1 MIPALSYA
9 DVELFLN
16 QESFQT
22 QNGFAKGL
30 PSTANTVGF
39 VLFDQN
45 FDREPVADVVRNL
58 DMLNQHSDT
67 SIHFFLCG
75 ISKFG
80 RSEGSAKK
88 VGVLDNTP
96 LFHNASAA
104 LSFAREFERRIPGW
118 NYNLGFDLILID
130 VKSDDEYRTLDFDKP
145 ISFRVEELI
154 RIEVIERPTELFG
167 KLIKFARD
175 GEFESAA
182 RLRNHLREVFGLN
195 WFKGLVVTLF
205 PKAVGKLARAEA
217 VLRGGYAQAE

>member
-9 DVELFLN
+9 DVDQFLN
-16 QESFQT
+16 NESFRAH
-22 QNGFAKGL
+22 NGFAEGL
-30 PSTANTVGF
+30 PSTASTVGF

-45 FDREPVADVVRNL
+45 FEREPVTDIVRNL
-58 DMLNQHSDT
+58 DMLNQHSGT
-67 SIHFFLCG
+67 AIHFFLCG

-80 RSEGSAKK
+80 RSEASAKN
-88 VGVLDNTP
+88 VGVLDNTR

-104 LSFAREFERRIPGW
+104 LSFAGEFKRRIPDW
-118 NYNLGFDLILID
+118 DYNLGFDLILID
-130 VKSDDEYRTLDFDKP
+130 VKSDGGHRTLDFDTP

-154 RIEVIERPTELFG
+154 KIGAIDRPTELFG

-195 WFKGLVVTLF
+195 WFMGLVVALF
-205 PKAVGKLARAEA
+205 PKAVGELARAES
-217 VLRGGYAQAE
+217 VFRGGYAQVE